1 MKRIVFILLVA
12 ALSAVSLRAQTE
24 STVETLPIETHP
36 QPLPMS
42 EGGDYLHEQIVSAP
56 RPVSEGSGYLQE
68 HLVSAPR
75 PIGRGW
81 GWVPWGWVPWGWFSG
96 MGNWSLHEGLNMN
109 LGTSVFGSWG
119 GSKYLGTGF
128 TQDISMMYAVPLSS
142 KLSLA
147 VGGYFSNMFFAH
159 DSYRSAGLSGV
170 LSYRFNDHWEAYVY
184 GQKSLVETSRQIPL
198 WGLGNYGDRIGAG
211 VIYHVDPTLSF
222 EVNVEYMH
230 LPDRFAHKYYDY
242 RSPLTPTTHGA
253 PPPPR

>member
-1 MKRIVFILLVA
+1 MKRIVFILVVV

-24 STVETLPIETHP
+24 TSVELPREVTAEGSRVPPLMAEQVGDLRSTID
-36 QPLPMS
+36 PLPYDS
-42 EGGDYLHEQIVSAP
+42 LHLP
-56 RPVSEGSGYLQE
+56 RLNW
-68 HLVSAPR
+68 
-75 PIGRGW
+75 RGQM
-81 GWVPWGWVPWGWFSG
+81 PLTMYPFWGWFSG
-96 MGNWSLHEGLNMN
+96 MGNWTLHEGLNMN

-128 TQDISMMYAVPLSS
+128 TQDISMMYAMPLSS

-198 WGLGNYGDRIGAG
+198 WGMGNYGDRIGAG

-230 LPDRFAHKYYDY
+230 LPDRFAPKYYDY

>member
-1 MKRIVFILLVA
+1 MKRIVFIMLVA

-24 STVETLPIETHP
+24 TTVETLPLKTHP

-56 RPVSEGSGYLQE
+56 RPL
-68 HLVSAPR
+68 
-75 PIGRGW
+75 GRG
-81 GWVPWGWVPWGWFSG
+81 WGWVPWGWFSG
-96 MGNWSLHEGLNMN
+96 MGNWTLHEGLNMN

-128 TQDISMMYAVPLSS
+128 TQDISMMYAMPLSS

-170 LSYRFNDHWEAYVY
+170 LSYRFNDHWEAYIY

-198 WGLGNYGDRIGAG
+198 WGMGNFGDRIGAG

>member
-1 MKRIVFILLVA
+1 MKRIHYIIMSALLFAVA
-12 ALSAVSLRAQTE
+12 AKAQTE
-24 STVETLPIETHP
+24 TSAELSTEATAEGSRVPTLMTEQVADLRSSIA
-36 QPLPMS
+36 PLPYDS
-42 EGGDYLHEQIVSAP
+42 LHLP
-56 RPVSEGSGYLQE
+56 RLNW
-68 HLVSAPR
+68 
-75 PIGRGW
+75 RGQM
-81 GWVPWGWVPWGWFSG
+81 PLTMYPYWGWFSG
-96 MGNWSLHEGLNMN
+96 MGNWTLHEGLNMN

-128 TQDISMMYAVPLSS
+128 TQDISMMYAMPLSS

-159 DSYRSAGLSGV
+159 DSFRSAGLSGV

-198 WGLGNYGDRIGAG
+198 WGMGNYGDRIGAG

-242 RSPLTPTTHGA
+242 RSPLTPSTHGA

>member
-1 MKRIVFILLVA
+1 MKRIVFILVVV

-24 STVETLPIETHP
+24 TSVELPREVTAEGSRVPPLMAEQVGDLRSTID
-36 QPLPMS
+36 PLPYDS
-42 EGGDYLHEQIVSAP
+42 LHLP
-56 RPVSEGSGYLQE
+56 RLNW
-68 HLVSAPR
+68 
-75 PIGRGW
+75 RGQM
-81 GWVPWGWVPWGWFSG
+81 PLTMYPYWGWFSG
-96 MGNWSLHEGLNMN
+96 MGNWKLHEGLNMN

-198 WGLGNYGDRIGAG
+198 WGMGNYGDRIGAG

-230 LPDRFAHKYYDY
+230 LPDRFAPKYYDY

>member
-1 MKRIVFILLVA
+1 MKRIVFILVVV

-24 STVETLPIETHP
+24 TSVELPREVTAEGSRVPPLMAEQVGDLRSTID
-36 QPLPMS
+36 PLPYDS
-42 EGGDYLHEQIVSAP
+42 LHLP
-56 RPVSEGSGYLQE
+56 RLNW
-68 HLVSAPR
+68 
-75 PIGRGW
+75 RGQM
-81 GWVPWGWVPWGWFSG
+81 PLTMYPYWGWFSG
-96 MGNWSLHEGLNMN
+96 LGNWSLHEGINMN

-128 TQDISMMYAVPLSS
+128 TQDISMMYAMPLSS

-198 WGLGNYGDRIGAG
+198 WGMGNYGDRIGAG

-230 LPDRFAHKYYDY
+230 LPDRFAPKYYDY

>member
-1 MKRIVFILLVA
+1 MKRIVFILVVV

-24 STVETLPIETHP
+24 TSVELPREVTAEGSRVPPLMAEQVGDLRSTID
-36 QPLPMS
+36 PLPYDS
-42 EGGDYLHEQIVSAP
+42 LHLP
-56 RPVSEGSGYLQE
+56 RLNW
-68 HLVSAPR
+68 
-75 PIGRGW
+75 RGQM
-81 GWVPWGWVPWGWFSG
+81 PLTMYPYWGWFSG
-96 MGNWSLHEGLNMN
+96 LGNWSLHEGLNMN

-128 TQDISMMYAVPLSS
+128 TQDISMMYAMPLSS

-198 WGLGNYGDRIGAG
+198 WGMGNYGDRIGAG

-230 LPDRFAHKYYDY
+230 LPDRFAPKYYDY

>member
-24 STVETLPIETHP
+24 SSAELPREATAEGSRVPPLMAEQVGDLRSSID
-36 QPLPMS
+36 PLPYDS
-42 EGGDYLHEQIVSAP
+42 LHLP
-56 RPVSEGSGYLQE
+56 RLNW
-68 HLVSAPR
+68 
-75 PIGRGW
+75 RGQM
-81 GWVPWGWVPWGWFSG
+81 PLTMYPFWGWFSG
-96 MGNWSLHEGLNMN
+96 MGNGKLHEGLNMN

-128 TQDISMMYAVPLSS
+128 TQDISMMYAMPLSS

-198 WGLGNYGDRIGAG
+198 WGMGNFGDRIGAG

-230 LPDRFAHKYYDY
+230 LPDRFAPKYYDY

>member
-1 MKRIVFILLVA
+1 MKRIVYILLAVM
-12 ALSAVSLRAQTE
+12 SAVTLKAQTE
-24 STVETLPIETHP
+24 AAEGLRVPSPSAEPVGNLRSSID
-36 QPLPMS
+36 PLPYDS
-42 EGGDYLHEQIVSAP
+42 LHLP
-56 RPVSEGSGYLQE
+56 RLNW
-68 HLVSAPR
+68 
-75 PIGRGW
+75 RGQM
-81 GWVPWGWVPWGWFSG
+81 PLTMYPYWGWFSG
-96 MGNWSLHEGLNMN
+96 MGNWTLHEGLNMN

-128 TQDISMMYAVPLSS
+128 TQDISMMYAMPLSS

-147 VGGYFSNMFFAH
+147 VGGYFSNMYFAH
-159 DSYRSAGLSGV
+159 DSYRSGGLSGV

-184 GQKSLVETSRQIPL
+184 GQKSLVETNRQLPL
-198 WGLGNYGDRIGAG
+198 WGMGNLGDRIGAG

-230 LPDRFAHKYYDY
+230 LPDRFAPKYYDY